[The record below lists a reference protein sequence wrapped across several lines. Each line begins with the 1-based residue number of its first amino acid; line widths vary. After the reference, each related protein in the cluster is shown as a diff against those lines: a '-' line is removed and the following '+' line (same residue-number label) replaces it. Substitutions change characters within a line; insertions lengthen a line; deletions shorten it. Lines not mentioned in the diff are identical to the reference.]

1 VLNRDNPAFVTD
13 FRIYPPAVLEEM
25 ARAGRD
31 KSAILA
37 AEMNN
42 EIPADKIETL
52 NVYNRAIVDTV
63 MARAY
68 ARGSSLLSYTDLYR
82 ASKQGQAILAVKSYP
97 MSPMVENEHMDKLLA
112 DIRAA
117 KAEVDAA

>member
-1 VLNRDNPAFVTD
+1 
-13 FRIYPPAVLEEM
+13 
-25 ARAGRD
+25 
-31 KSAILA
+31 
-37 AEMNN
+37 MNN

-52 NVYNRAIVDTV
+52 NVYNRTIVDTV

-97 MSPMVENEHMDKLLA
+97 MSPMVESKHMDKLLA